1 MSATGDSDNVSKAGS
16 DEPTAEPFYD
26 DDDNYTVMSSMTDED
41 GAETVHSMVS
51 LDLEEITE
59 DQPSGL
65 ETPTTERYIEI
76 IIPERKYRMS
86 KYAKTLHTYSG
97 DVVEKVTSGIP
108 VDDVIEYI
116 KRKIDDENASAHCQR
131 FLQLIQS
138 SVWPD
143 TLPIDDKEEDD
154 FLTAM
159 QSLPVSF
166 SFDSTINILLQFHCH
181 IRIQTYANI
190 YGCTV

>member
-1 MSATGDSDNVSKAGS
+1 MSTTSDSDNVSKAGS
-16 DEPTAEPFYD
+16 DDPTAEPFYD
-26 DDDNYTVMSSMTDED
+26 DDDNYTVMSSMTDD

-65 ETPTTERYIEI
+65 ETPMTERRIEV
-76 IIPERKYRMS
+76 IIPDRKYRMT
-86 KYAKTLHTYSG
+86 KYEKTLHTYAG

-108 VDDVIEYI
+108 VDDVVEYI
-116 KRKIDDENASAHCQR
+116 KRKIEDENGQPYCQK

-159 QSLPVSF
+159 QSLPVRF
-166 SFDSTINILLQFHCH
+166 LLDFTINILLQFIYHN
-181 IRIQTYANI
+181 RIQTCANI
-190 YGCTV
+190 SGCIV